1 MRRTLLA
8 ALAALALVALAGAP
22 AEAAAKKSCVPKA
35 SKDRGSAVTRARA
48 AAVVDKYALR
58 TMQRCDG
65 VVGMG
70 VGAAKGVQQP
80 DPDAAQ
86 HVIVIMLRD
95 KASKPR
101 RARSISAVTIRYVV
115 TGPFVPL

>member
-1 MRRTLLA
+1 MRRALLA
-8 ALAALALVALAGAP
+8 ALATACVLCAP
-22 AEAAAKKSCVPKA
+22 ADAAAKKSCVPKA
-35 SKDRGSAVTRARA
+35 SKDRGTAVTRARA

-86 HVIVIMLRD
+86 HVIVVYLRE

-101 RARSISAVTIRYVV
+101 RARSISGVTIRYVA
-115 TGPFVPL
+115 TGPIVPL